1 MGNMEKALWNL
12 ADACL
17 EAGERERPEKQWLG
31 RMYDRFREANR
42 SLGKAEAD
50 ELIYMKM
57 YAQIPGKPSDTL
69 KIRYWRTGRHLPV
82 SREQCLSFGK
92 ALDLSEEEISGEKE
106 IVKDLGADSLD
117 IVEMLM
123 TLEDEHHITV
133 PDNETE
139 GIKTV
144 QDVVD
149 LVGKYI

>member
-1 MGNMEKALWNL
+1 MASINKSDLFAEIRKLL
-12 ADACL
+12 AT
-17 EAGERERPEKQWLG
+17 Q
-31 RMYDRFREANR
+31 
-42 SLGKAEAD
+42 
-50 ELIYMKM
+50 
-57 YAQIPGKPSDTL
+57 L
-69 KIRYWRTGRHLPV
+69 KI
-82 SREQCLSFGK
+82 
-92 ALDLSEEEISGEKE
+92 SEEEISGEKE

>member
-1 MGNMEKALWNL
+1 MASINKRDLFAEIRKLL
-12 ADACL
+12 AT
-17 EAGERERPEKQWLG
+17 Q
-31 RMYDRFREANR
+31 
-42 SLGKAEAD
+42 
-50 ELIYMKM
+50 
-57 YAQIPGKPSDTL
+57 L
-69 KIRYWRTGRHLPV
+69 KI
-82 SREQCLSFGK
+82 
-92 ALDLSEEEISGEKE
+92 SEEEISGEKE

>member
-1 MGNMEKALWNL
+1 MASINKSDLFAEIRKLL
-12 ADACL
+12 AT
-17 EAGERERPEKQWLG
+17 Q
-31 RMYDRFREANR
+31 
-42 SLGKAEAD
+42 
-50 ELIYMKM
+50 
-57 YAQIPGKPSDTL
+57 L
-69 KIRYWRTGRHLPV
+69 KI
-82 SREQCLSFGK
+82 
-92 ALDLSEEEISGEKE
+92 SEEEISGGKE